1 MNINNIYILIVILS
15 ITYVFYYIFNKI
27 LLKHFSVKEIIVHT
41 YILSAIIVLIL
52 FNNEFFVTI
61 KKIDK
66 NYIFLILLAITIV
79 LSNALLTYCCTKDI
93 NFGIIEGIAMG
104 IYIPLVAIISY
115 YFFNNKINIYNFIGL
130 LLIGI
135 GVYLSSK

>member
-1 MNINNIYILIVILS
+1 MNINNIYILIFILS
-15 ITYVFYYIFNKI
+15 ITYIFYYIFNKI
-27 LLKHFSVKEIIVHT
+27 LLKHSSVKEIIVHT

-79 LSNALLTYCCTKDI
+79 LSNTLLTYCCTKDI

-130 LLIGI
+130 LLIGF

>member
-1 MNINNIYILIVILS
+1 MNINNIYILIFILS

-27 LLKHFSVKEIIVHT
+27 LLKHFSVKEIVVHT

-52 FNNEFFVTI
+52 FNNEFFLTI

-79 LSNALLTYCCTKDI
+79 LSNILLTYSCTKNI

-130 LLIGI
+130 LLISI

>member
-1 MNINNIYILIVILS
+1 MNINNIYILIFILS
-15 ITYVFYYIFNKI
+15 LTYIFYYIFNKI

-130 LLIGI
+130 LLIGF

>member
-27 LLKHFSVKEIIVHT
+27 LLKHFNVKEIIVHT

-79 LSNALLTYCCTKDI
+79 LSNALLTYSCSKDI

-115 YFFNNKINIYNFIGL
+115 YFFNNKITFENFIGL
-130 LLIGI
+130 ILISL
-135 GVYLSSK
+135 GVVFASK